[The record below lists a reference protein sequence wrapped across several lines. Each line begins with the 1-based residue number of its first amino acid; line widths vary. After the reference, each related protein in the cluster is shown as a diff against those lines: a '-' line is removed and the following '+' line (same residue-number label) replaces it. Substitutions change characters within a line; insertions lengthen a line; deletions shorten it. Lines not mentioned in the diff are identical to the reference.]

1 MLSKTKKKLSRLL
14 VAMDGSELSMKVAD
28 YAITIAKKGEDNT
41 QITAL
46 HVIHSQIKYLYSALI
61 TPSIRETIIEGA
73 KQEAQ
78 EWLSQVKEKANEYNV
93 ELKVEFIVDPTS
105 IIGAIVE
112 YAERENIDLI
122 VIGSRG
128 LTGFRKLLLGSV
140 ASGVVTYAHC
150 PVLVVK

>member
-1 MLSKTKKKLSRLL
+1 
-14 VAMDGSELSMKVAD
+14 MDGSELSMRAAD
-28 YAITIAKKGEDNT
+28 YAIAIAKRGGDNT
-41 QITAL
+41 QIIAL

-61 TPSIRETIIEGA
+61 APTVRETVIEAA

-78 EWLSQVKEKANEYNV
+78 KWLSKVRERAYKNNIK
-93 ELKVEFIVDPTS
+93 LKTEFIVDSRS
-105 IIGAIVE
+105 IVGAVVD
-112 YAERENIDLI
+112 YAEHEGVDLI

-128 LTGFRKLLLGSV
+128 LSGFKKLLLGST